1 MVRVPLVGVSLLL
14 HRLQPTMHDP
24 PSPKRGGAPSNTPHR
39 DAATPRKEGASR
51 TAITQHDTRQ
61 QRCVQTENLLV
72 STVSLHVS
80 LNGSDRERR
89 QTTGNRPLDVSMS
102 TRRKR
107 ARREAPGRLLE
118 PAQSGDNQN
127 EGPDSELLPALPATV
142 LRLLRLVLDGSEL
155 YSADAVERLVDR
167 SDLSIAQVWHLM
179 GRLLEALQSDVWS
192 TRQQAARALARLL
205 RRVETGWHSTIH

>member
-89 QTTGNRPLDVSMS
+89 QTT
-102 TRRKR
+102 
-107 ARREAPGRLLE
+107 EATGLLTS
-118 PAQSGDNQN
+118 AC
-127 EGPDSELLPALPATV
+127 
-142 LRLLRLVLDGSEL
+142 RLVGSEHAEKPRGDSSNL
-155 YSADAVERLVDR
+155 LSLGTIRTRDQTASSCQPSQQLSFDSCDSSSMGQSCTRPMP
-167 SDLSIAQVWHLM
+167 SNGSSIAQTC
-179 GRLLEALQSDVWS
+179 R
-192 TRQQAARALARLL
+192 
-205 RRVETGWHSTIH
+205 